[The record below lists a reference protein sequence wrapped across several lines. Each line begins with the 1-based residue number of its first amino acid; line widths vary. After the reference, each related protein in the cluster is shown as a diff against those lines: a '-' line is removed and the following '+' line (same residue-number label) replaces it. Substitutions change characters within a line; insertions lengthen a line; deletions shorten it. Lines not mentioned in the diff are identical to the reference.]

1 MATDI
6 QDLQRKI
13 VEAVQAQE
21 MTQTEA
27 WSDLDALSSSTVV
40 DTFETFAEE
49 VRIDGNTFSGPLTWY
64 VLLRYGQDGDAD
76 QLTTSESFPGSF
88 EGHFEDEMPVVDKM
102 SVDVSSFYQ

>member
-6 QDLQRKI
+6 QHLQRRI

-21 MTQTEA
+21 TTETNA

-40 DTFETFAEE
+40 DTVETFPEE
-49 VRIDGNTFSGPLTWY
+49 IRIEGTTFSGPLTWY
-64 VLLRYGQDGDAD
+64 VVLRYGQDGDAD

-88 EGHFEDEMPVVDKM
+88 EGHLENGVPIIDTMN
-102 SVDVSSFYQ
+102 VDVSSFYQ